1 MIKLKKYELLDQI
14 LNDGNG
20 FLKTS
25 TVLSNHISKPTL
37 AKYVRDRGL
46 KRAAHGI
53 YVSEDAWPDE
63 YFLLSL
69 QNTKIIFSH
78 ESALYLY
85 SLMDREPSG
94 VTVTVPKGYNSTKL
108 VEKGIRVFHIKAEW
122 YEMGLTSVNTIFGN
136 EVPVYDRDRTICDII
151 RRKKDVEIQTFQTA
165 MQEYMRSKD
174 KNLNNLMKYAAAL
187 GIEKEVKTYTEVM
200 L

>member
-1 MIKLKKYELLDQI
+1 MKKYELLDQI

-20 FLKTS
+20 YLRTS
-25 TVLSNHISKPTL
+25 TVLENHVSKPTL

-46 KRAAHGI
+46 KRTAHGVYI
-53 YVSEDAWPDE
+53 SDDAWPDD

-69 QNTKIIFSH
+69 RNTKIIFSH

-85 SLMDREPSG
+85 SLMDREPSE

-108 VEKGIRVFHIKAEW
+108 AEQGMRVFHIKPEW
-122 YEMGLTSVNTIFGN
+122 YGMGLTSVKTGFGN
-136 EVPVYDRDRTICDII
+136 EVPVYDMDRTICDII
-151 RRKKDVEIQTFQTA
+151 RRKKDIEIQTYQTA
-165 MQEYMRSKD
+165 MKEYMHSKE
-174 KNLNNLMKYAAAL
+174 KNLNNLMKYATAL